1 MVSVAKDP
9 VLAVDG
15 LSVSYAGSAALNGVS
30 LAVQAE
36 ELICVIGA
44 NGAGKT
50 SLIRTIAGIVRPS
63 SGRIRWCGRDI
74 TGMPPWEICE
84 LGIAQ
89 VAEGRELFPSL
100 TVEDNLLI
108 GGSLKRARGRR
119 DVNLRR
125 VYELFPKLD
134 ERRRQS
140 AGTLSGGEQQMVA
153 IGRAMM
159 SEPEMIMLDEPSI
172 GLSPV
177 LTGVMF
183 NAVKTLHSRKITILL
198 VEQNVA
204 SSLSI
209 GDRGYVLENGT
220 VVLEGTG
227 EDLLSNDE
235 VRRAYMGL

>member
-1 MVSVAKDP
+1 MLTVE
-9 VLAVDG
+9 G
-15 LSVSYAGSAALNGVS
+15 LNVSYAGSTALNGVS

-50 SLIRTIAGIVRPS
+50 SLIRTIAGIVCPT
-63 SGRIRWCGRDI
+63 SGRIVWRGRDI

-89 VAEGRELFPSL
+89 VAEGREVFPNLS
-100 TVEDNLLI
+100 VEDNLLI

-119 DVNLRR
+119 SANLRR
-125 VYELFPKLD
+125 VYEMFPRLD

-159 SEPEMIMLDEPSI
+159 SEPEMIMFDEPSI

-177 LTGVMF
+177 LTAVMF
-183 NAVKTLHSRKITILL
+183 DVVKKLHDDKITVFL

-209 GDRGYVLENGT
+209 GNRGYVLENGS

-227 EDLLSNDE
+227 KDLLSNE
-235 VRRAYMGL
+235 NVRRAYLGL